1 MTKDPELIIDHQLRP
16 GDIGYLIH
24 LHGKLYAA
32 ENGYL
37 QGLEIYTME
46 SLLESLKNFS
56 PEKDRF
62 WLARHEETMVGSIAL
77 MNRGDLAQLR
87 YFLIAPPYRGFGL
100 GNRLMQSFMDFLQSC
115 GYQGAYLWTTNELPA
130 AAHLYRKFGFV
141 LTEEVP
147 SEQFGKA
154 TLEQKYELRC

>member
-1 MTKDPELIIDHQLRP
+1 MTNDPELIIDHQFKP

-62 WLARHEETMVGSIAL
+62 WLARHEETIVGSIAL
-77 MNRGDLAQLR
+77 MNQGDLAQLR

-100 GNRLMQSFMDFLQSC
+100 GNRLMHAFMDFLQSC